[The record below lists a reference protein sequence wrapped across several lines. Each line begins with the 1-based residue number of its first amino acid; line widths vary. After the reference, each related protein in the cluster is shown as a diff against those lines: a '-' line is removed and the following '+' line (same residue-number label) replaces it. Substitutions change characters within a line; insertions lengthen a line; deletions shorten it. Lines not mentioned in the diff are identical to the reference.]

1 MKFAELLG
9 RQWSLVLARVQVEV
23 IASDVAPGFTFPVS
37 TARLDYTADR
47 DQFIAPPG

>member
-1 MKFAELLG
+1 MKFAELLE
-9 RQWSLVLARVQVEV
+9 RQWSLVLQVEV

-37 TARLDYTADR
+37 NARLDYTADR